1 MSACVTRRAESI
13 DARDVARRAHAPV
26 VARRAIATGA
36 FARVRAVERA
46 QATDAS
52 ACDARARERL
62 MRKKALMKAKP
73 QTHVLETFETHEL
86 EHTVASARCKSAPL
100 ERAPRS
106 RSPLDVDDA
115 TAHSGTG
122 GVSSHVRAVHRRPS
136 RAVRVQEARVD
147 AWNIQGVVGGGFRFL
162 K

>member
-1 MSACVTRRAESI
+1 VSACVTRRAESI
-13 DARDVARRAHAPV
+13 DARDVARMAHAPV

-73 QTHVLETFETHEL
+73 
-86 EHTVASARCKSAPL
+86 
-100 ERAPRS
+100 
-106 RSPLDVDDA
+106 
-115 TAHSGTG
+115 
-122 GVSSHVRAVHRRPS
+122 
-136 RAVRVQEARVD
+136 
-147 AWNIQGVVGGGFRFL
+147 
-162 K
+162 